1 MYYKNALRLL
11 LEMVHPIQKSLLI
24 RMSAHACQLLD
35 MRVDGNCL
43 AKQAHLFFTLNDISA
58 KCADCLISNEKNR
71 TLGPP
76 EVML

>member
-24 RMSAHACQLLD
+24 RMTADPCQLLD
-35 MRVDGNCL
+35 MRVDGNRL
-43 AKQAHLFFTLNDISA
+43 AKQAYLFFTLDDISA
-58 KCADCLISNEKNR
+58 KRADCLISNEKNR

>member
-24 RMSAHACQLLD
+24 RMTAYACQLLD

-43 AKQAHLFFTLNDISA
+43 AKQAYLFSPSMIFLPSVPIA
-58 KCADCLISNEKNR
+58 
-71 TLGPP
+71 
-76 EVML
+76 